1 MNDQALAVLVVVG
14 ALAAVIAC
22 GLYLSWRATRLHRLH
37 QRVDLSRAG
46 LRTAL
51 DRRRETAVRLA
62 RVLGP
67 EHGAD
72 LAAAVAAA
80 VTAGDRAAGSG
91 GGHGDGGAFG
101 DEPAESALSR
111 SLRRTLAD
119 PAALRAADGAG
130 LLPAAAAAA
139 RGVHLAR
146 VFHNDAVADTRRA
159 RRSRVVR
166 LFRLAG
172 GAPLPDFFEIDDRPP
187 DLPAPVPAPDT
198 M

>member
-1 MNDQALAVLVVVG
+1 MNEQILAVLVAVG

-51 DRRRETAVRLA
+51 ERRRETAARLA
-62 RVLGP
+62 RLLGP

-72 LAAAVAAA
+72 LAAAAAA
-80 VTAGDRAAGSG
+80 AGDRDGDGTVG
-91 GGHGDGGAFG
+91 GG
-101 DEPAESALSR
+101 ESAESALSHA
-111 SLRRTLAD
+111 LRRTLAD
-119 PAALRAADGAG
+119 PAALHTADAAG

-146 VFHNDAVADTRRA
+146 VFYNDAVADTRRA
-159 RRSRVVR
+159 RRSRAVR

-172 GAPLPDFFEIDDRPP
+172 GAPLPDFFEIDDRTP
-187 DLPAPVPAPDT
+187 DLPVPVPAPDT

>member
-1 MNDQALAVLVVVG
+1 MSEQALAVLVVVG
-14 ALAAVIAC
+14 ALVAVIAC
-22 GLYLSWRATRLHRLH
+22 ALYLSWRATRLHRLH

-51 DRRRETAVRLA
+51 DRRRETALRLA

-67 EHGAD
+67 VH
-72 LAAAVAAA
+72 AAALLPAA
-80 VTAGDRAAGSG
+80 DAA
-91 GGHGDGGAFG
+91 DGG
-101 DEPAESALSR
+101 EPAESALSH

-119 PAALRAADGAG
+119 PAALRAADAAG
-130 LLPAAAAAA
+130 LLPATASAA

-146 VFHNDAVADTRRA
+146 VFYNAAVADTRRA

-187 DLPAPVPAPDT
+187 ELPAPVAAPDT
-198 M
+198 L

>member
-1 MNDQALAVLVVVG
+1 MDEQVLAVLVVVG
-14 ALAAVIAC
+14 ALAAAISC

-51 DRRRETAVRLA
+51 DRRRETAARLA
-62 RVLGP
+62 RLLGP
-67 EHGAD
+67 GHGAD
-72 LAAAVAAA
+72 LAAAAA
-80 VTAGDRAAGSG
+80 VAEGVRDGAREGADGAAES
-91 GGHGDGGAFG
+91 
-101 DEPAESALSR
+101 AESALSR
-111 SLRRTLAD
+111 ALRRTLAD
-119 PAALRAADGAG
+119 PAALHAADAAG
-130 LLPAAAAAA
+130 LLPAVSAAA

-146 VFHNDAVADTRRA
+146 VFHNAAVADTRRA

-172 GAPLPDFFEIDDRPP
+172 GAPLPDFFEIDDRAP
-187 DLPAPVPAPDT
+187 DLPVPVPAPDT

>member
-1 MNDQALAVLVVVG
+1 MNEQALAVLVVVG

-37 QRVDLSRAG
+37 QRVDRARTG

-51 DRRRETAVRLA
+51 DRRRETAARLA
-62 RVLGP
+62 RALGP

-72 LAAAVAAA
+72 LAAAAAA
-80 VTAGDRAAGSG
+80 AD
-91 GGHGDGGAFG
+91 G

-119 PAALRAADGAG
+119 PAVLRAADTSG
-130 LLPAAAAAA
+130 LLPDAAVAA
-139 RGVHLAR
+139 RGVQLAR
-146 VFHNDAVADTRRA
+146 VFYNAAVTDTRRA

-172 GAPLPDFFEIDDRPP
+172 GAPLPDFFEIDDRQPER
-187 DLPAPVPAPDT
+187 PAPVPAPDT
-198 M
+198 L